1 MAKRAAR
8 RAKLH
13 AIDSA
18 RVHNLIFDHTPA
30 IAIGHIRRLLA

>member
-8 RAKLH
+8 RSKLH

-18 RVHNLIFDHTPA
+18 RIHNVVFDNAPA
-30 IAIGHIRRLLA
+30 